1 MGVAD
6 LATVDDLT
14 ARGIDTSD
22 TDAVS
27 AFLAAAS
34 AAVRNAAGSTITRQ
48 ESAVTLWTEPSR
60 RIELP
65 ARPVHGVSVVELDG
79 EPVTDWVLRGSSLW
93 RECRWQCPGAV
104 PSELAVTFDHGF
116 DEVPA
121 DVVDLVC
128 SMVGSALAA
137 ADGGGYAS
145 TTGKTYESIDDYRV
159 GFTVGADAV
168 ASVMEVPPRTAKSLR
183 RRFGPSGLGV
193 AGVIE

>member
-1 MGVAD
+1 MAD
-6 LATVDDLT
+6 LASVEDLA

-22 TDAVS
+22 TDAVE

-48 ESAVTLWTEPSR
+48 VSTVVMWTEPSR

-65 ARPVHGVSVVELDG
+65 ARPVRGVSVVELDG
-79 EPVTDWVLRGSSLW
+79 EPVTDWVLRGSCLW
-93 RECRWQCPGAV
+93 RDCRWQRPGDI

-116 DEVPA
+116 DVVPA

-128 SMVGSALAA
+128 AMVGAALAA
-137 ADGGGYAS
+137 SADGGYAS

-159 GFTVGADAV
+159 GFTVGVDAV

-183 RRFGPSGLGV
+183 KRFGIPGVTVLGV
-193 AGVIE
+193 VR